1 MGEASSRRSL
11 ASAAPRNQT
20 ARPQRWVPF
29 TCLERQAFAAVMS
42 FVRSLHASARSRY
55 TIRLLPPSRNARGAS
70 SVTPLASEAPA
81 LI

>member
-11 ASAAPRNQT
+11 APPRHARNQT

-55 TIRLLPPSRNARGAS
+55 TIRLLPQVGTRAMLPAS
-70 SVTPLASEAPA
+70 HR
-81 LI
+81 